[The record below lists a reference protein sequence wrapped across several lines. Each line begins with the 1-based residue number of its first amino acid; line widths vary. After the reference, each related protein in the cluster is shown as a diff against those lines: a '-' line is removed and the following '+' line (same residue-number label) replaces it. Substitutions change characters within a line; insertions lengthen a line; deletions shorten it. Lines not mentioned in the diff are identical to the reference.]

1 MNNNEDENTNNI
13 FEIIKA
19 FYNNNSKLKDLDLF
33 QKINENKSNHNKKI
47 IKSLKLEEIYIVN
60 KKPFEELLKKI
71 NYNDLNKIFEEKLED
86 DEIKEKIKQNFQNS
100 TSLDFQECLKGIEF
114 YFTEEHINKIIENN
128 LDVIFINEE
137 ILKILA
143 VPYKNYKEKKIYF
156 SKADR
161 FILLLYFPK
170 ENKSLLINL
179 KLILNKDKKDK
190 DNLEENMNN
199 INNKNNEN
207 SEKNN
212 EEKNKIN
219 NNINNKVDKKEEL
232 KDNKNDL
239 IEGMILYFSQ
249 CCKIK
254 NMYLKHIEKEE
265 QLKEYYL
272 INKNWINKIY
282 NSLDNHNA
290 IYNHLIQNYSQI
302 TDTNYINNS
311 LNNIINDLSNKNI
324 IKSKNTN
331 IDLNG
336 IEADDLYPLFKES
349 NTYSKK
355 NNKKHNIPYD
365 FLMFEKNIYEK
376 LTKQSNNELDN
387 SKVIFKALIG
397 GNIICIQSNDLNR
410 IYYIYL
416 INNNDLSYKNFNLL
430 NIELSYMF
438 VFSGEASLYK
448 EFLNNIDNK
457 GIDEYIKKKNLNMNE
472 EVQFIEENKNGK
484 FINFIYN
491 KQNEE
496 DLKKILDKNIQI
508 TLSHLHYINTI
519 NQFNGVNMQNPFDI
533 SQLNNILFEN
543 NKMNIIDDCFLIDS
557 DNFQKFKEKIF
568 YDDCKEIVNLENGN
582 KKDEKINE
590 LMKKMK
596 SKNINY
602 NLNNEIDIIYDYQ
615 KYFDKINGKN
625 NITFML
631 VNQQF
636 CRNIHKNISSES
648 NIILFKINNEL
659 YLFFKDKHQMMQ
671 IIKESNYYRINSL
684 NISNNNNNL
693 KDNNMLNNN
702 LNNNN
707 INNNNIN
714 NNNINNNNINNNVNN
729 AIINNNLNSNANNIN
744 NNINNSNNNINNINI
759 NSNNFNNDIN
769 NININTNNL
778 NNNGYNINNNIF
790 DNKINNGEEVDVP
803 QNICDTLANYYD
815 EQKIVNELI
824 DEKEIKD
831 NKFENYYLINKQWI
845 NNYKEYFNFQ
855 EIVLQCELNNSEI
868 EPNDNKTQFNSNTGK
883 KKKRNKKR
891 RNKYQ
896 QNNNNNKNETH
907 ITKKKRDIKVK
918 YKSINMPAYLTD
930 ENNILPLIQ
939 NYNGEYYPVDFEL
952 IDMETLENLY
962 KFINIEISKEI
973 LNEISYRV
981 LLGNHQ
987 LILQKASLESS
998 LIIYSSRGDK
1008 NILEYFLI
1016 YQDKNIINKEI
1027 EIIKNKGITEY
1038 LSDMYLNL
1046 NTNSLQYLID
1056 ENQTSTIGKVYIV
1069 NTNLGINNNNS
1080 NNSNNYNNYNLNIID
1095 NNIVINENYFNNSNL
1110 GNNNN
1115 IPFRLGLQNIG
1126 ATCYMNATLQCL
1138 FNIPQLQNFFFNNM
1152 NNIINTNAYL
1162 SKEFGNVLINLYDKN
1177 NNKKDYAP
1185 KEFKELI
1192 STMNPL
1198 FKGIQANDSKD
1209 LILFLYENMHRELNI
1224 KKNYIPENN
1233 LPFELQK
1240 FRKDYYSQN
1249 NSIIQEIFYNEHVTF
1264 NCCQNCKY
1272 TVINYGVQNMLI
1284 FPLEK
1289 TRLNLI
1295 KKYPTGFISVNL
1307 EDCFEEFSNPD
1318 YMTGDNQIYCNNCK
1332 LLTNSC
1338 YSTKIHTSPKIMTI
1352 ILNRG
1357 KGNEFDVNFDFPLSI
1372 NIKNYVYAQNQFT
1385 EYDLI
1390 SVLVH
1395 VGDSSMSGHFFSYC
1409 KSNIDGCWYKY
1420 NDSIVNKCDNYEYE
1434 IKNIGLPYVLFYER
1448 RDYNNI
1454 NNGKITLYFKTID
1467 GKEVYLDVN
1476 INTYFSNVI
1485 QELAVKY
1492 NKIDYMNAKYFVGS
1506 SDGKKIV
1513 DWNKTVA
1520 QNNLLNYSNII
1531 VIN

>member
-19 FYNNNSKLKDLDLF
+19 FHKNNSFLKEKNKFDLDLF
-33 QKINENKSNHNKKI
+33 QKLNENKSNNNKKF
-47 IKSLKLEEIYIVN
+47 IKSLKYEEIYIVN
-60 KKPFEELLKKI
+60 KKPFEDLLKKI
-71 NYNDLNKIFEEKLED
+71 NYNDLSKIFEEELD
-86 DEIKEKIKQNFQNS
+86 DDKIKEKIKQNFQNNI
-100 TSLDFQECLKGIEF
+100 SLDVQECLKGIE
-114 YFTEEHINKIIENN
+114 YYYTEELINKIIEDN
-128 LDVIFINEE
+128 LDVIIINEE
-137 ILKILA
+137 ILKILN

-156 SKADR
+156 SIIDS
-161 FILLLYFPK
+161 FFLLLYFPK
-170 ENKSLLINL
+170 ENNSLLINL
-179 KLILNKDKKDK
+179 KLILNKDKKEN
-190 DNLEENMNN
+190 DNLEENKNN
-199 INNKNNEN
+199 INNKNNNIIEKNLNCKGNINNHN
-207 SEKNN
+207 SEKND
-212 EEKNKIN
+212 EERNKIN
-219 NNINNKVDKKEEL
+219 NNINNKVDKKEELCKNNSNNNKDL

-254 NMYLKHIEKEE
+254 NMYLKHIGKEE
-265 QLKEYYL
+265 ELKEYYL

-282 NSLDNHNA
+282 NSLDNHDY
-290 IYNHLIQNYSQI
+290 IYNYLIQNYSKLD
-302 TDTNYINNS
+302 DTNYIYDS
-311 LNNIINDLSNKNI
+311 LNNIINDLSNKKI
-324 IKSKNTN
+324 IKSNNAK
-331 IDLNG
+331 IDFNK
-336 IEADDLYPLFKES
+336 IKADDLYPLFKES

-355 NNKKHNIPYD
+355 NNKNHNIPYD
-365 FLMFEKNIYEK
+365 FLMLEKYIYEK
-376 LTKQSNNELDN
+376 LTKKSKNELDN

-397 GNIICIQSNDLNR
+397 ENIICIQSNDQNR
-410 IYYIYL
+410 FYYIYL

-438 VFSGEASLYK
+438 IFSGEQMLYK

-457 GIDEYIKKKNLNMNE
+457 GIEDYIKKKNLNMVD
-472 EVQFIEENKNGK
+472 EVQFIEDNKNGK

-491 KQNEE
+491 KQIEE
-496 DLKKILDKNIQI
+496 EIKKILNKNIQI
-508 TLSHLHYINTI
+508 TLSHLHYLNSI
-519 NQFNGVNMQNPFDI
+519 NQLNGVNMQNPYDI
-533 SQLNNILFEN
+533 NQLNNILFSN
-543 NKMNIIDDCFLIDS
+543 NNMNIIDDCFLIDS
-557 DNFQKFKEKIF
+557 DNFQKFKEIIF
-568 YDDCKEIVNLENGN
+568 YDDCQEILNLENGN
-582 KKDEKINE
+582 EKDKKNDE

-596 SKNINY
+596 SKNINI
-602 NLNNEIDIIYDYQ
+602 NLNNEIDIINDYQ
-615 KYFDKINGKN
+615 KYFDKINAKN
-625 NITFML
+625 NITFMF

-636 CRNIHKNISSES
+636 CRNININITKES
-648 NIILFKINNEL
+648 NIFLFKINNEL

-693 KDNNMLNNN
+693 KDNNIVNNN
-702 LNNNN
+702 IINNVNN
-707 INNNNIN
+707 INNNN
-714 NNNINNNNINNNVNN
+714 
-729 AIINNNLNSNANNIN
+729 NNLNCNSNNIN
-744 NNINNSNNNINNINI
+744 NNINNSNNNINNINV
-759 NSNNFNNDIN
+759 NVNNY
-769 NININTNNL
+769 
-778 NNNGYNINNNIF
+778 NNNVNNVNNINNNINNL

-815 EQKIVNELI
+815 EQKIVNESI

-831 NKFENYYLINKQWI
+831 NKFESYYLINKQWI

-855 EIVLQCELNNSEI
+855 EIVLQCELNNEI
-868 EPNDNKTQFNSNTGK
+868 EPNNNITKINTNVGNK
-883 KKKRNKKR
+883 KKKNKKR
-891 RNKYQ
+891 RNKNYQ
-896 QNNNNNKNETH
+896 QNNNNKNNETH
-907 ITKKKRDIKVK
+907 INKKKRNIKVK
-918 YKSINMPAYLTD
+918 YKSINIPTYLLD
-930 ENNILPLIQ
+930 ENNVLPLIQ

-952 IDMETLENLY
+952 IDMETLENLC

-973 LNEISYRV
+973 LNEISYKV

-987 LILQKASLESS
+987 LILQKVSLENS

-1016 YQDKNIINKEI
+1016 YQDKNFINKEI
-1027 EIIKNKGITEY
+1027 EIIKNKGIKEY

-1046 NTNSLQYLID
+1046 NANNLQYLID
-1056 ENQTSTIGKVYIV
+1056 ENQTTTIGKVYIV
-1069 NTNLGINNNNS
+1069 NANGEINNNYN
-1080 NNSNNYNNYNLNIID
+1080 NNYNLNIFN

-1110 GNNNN
+1110 GINNN
-1115 IPFRLGLQNIG
+1115 IPFRLGLRNIG

-1152 NNIINTNAYL
+1152 NNINNSNAKL
-1162 SKEFGNVLINLYDKN
+1162 SKAFGNVLFNLYDRK
-1177 NNKKDYAP
+1177 NNKKDYSP
-1185 KEFKELI
+1185 EEFKELI
-1192 STMNPL
+1192 GKMNIL
-1198 FKGIQANDSKD
+1198 FKGKEANDSKD
-1209 LILFLYENMHRELNI
+1209 LILFLYENIHQELNQRN
-1224 KKNYIPENN
+1224 NYIPETY
-1233 LPFELQK
+1233 LPFGLQK

-1249 NSIIQEIFYNEHVTF
+1249 SSIIQEIFYNEQVTF

-1289 TRLNLI
+1289 TRLNLM

-1307 EDCFEEFSNPD
+1307 EDCFEELSRPD
-1318 YMTGDNQIYCNNCK
+1318 LMAGDNQIFCNNCR
-1332 LLTNSC
+1332 LLTNSY
-1338 YSTKIHTSPKIMTI
+1338 YSTKINTSPKIMTI

-1395 VGDSSMSGHFFSYC
+1395 TGGSNMSGHFFSYC

-1420 NDSIVNKCDNYEYE
+1420 NDSMVNKCDNYEYE

-1448 RDYNNI
+1448 RDFNNI
-1454 NNGKITLYFKTID
+1454 NNGTITLYFKTID

-1485 QELAVKY
+1485 QKLAMKY
-1492 NKIDYMNAKYFVGS
+1492 NKNDYLNAKYFVGS
-1506 SDGKKIV
+1506 SDGEKII
-1513 DWNKTVA
+1513 DWNKTVS
-1520 QNNLLNYSNII
+1520 QNNLLNYSNIM

>member
-19 FYNNNSKLKDLDLF
+19 FYKNNSFLKENKKFDLDLF
-33 QKINENKSNHNKKI
+33 QKLNESKANNNKKF
-47 IKSLKLEEIYIVN
+47 IKSLKYEEILIVN
-60 KKPFEELLKKI
+60 KKPFEDLLKKI
-71 NYNDLNKIFEEKLED
+71 NYYDFSKAFEEEPKD
-86 DEIKEKIKQNFQNS
+86 DEIKEKIKQNFQNN
-100 TSLDFQECLKGIEF
+100 SLNIQECLKGIE
-114 YFTEEHINKIIENN
+114 YYYTEEHINKIIEDN
-128 LDVIFINEE
+128 LEVIFINEE
-137 ILKILA
+137 ILKLLN

-156 SKADR
+156 SNVEHS
-161 FILLLYFPK
+161 FLLLYFPK

-190 DNLEENMNN
+190 DNIEENKNN
-199 INNKNNEN
+199 INNEN
-207 SEKNN
+207 SEKND
-212 EEKNKIN
+212 EEKSKINN
-219 NNINNKVDKKEEL
+219 NNINNKVDKKDELSNNITNYKDNSNIISDL

-265 QLKEYYL
+265 KLKEYYL

-282 NSLDNHNA
+282 NSIDNHDA
-290 IYNHLIQNYSQI
+290 IYNYLIQNYRQI
-302 TDTNYINNS
+302 DDTNYIYNS

-324 IKSKNTN
+324 IKPNNTN
-331 IDLNG
+331 IDFNG
-336 IEADDLYPLFKES
+336 IKADDLYPLFKES
-349 NTYSKK
+349 QTNSKK
-355 NNKKHNIPYD
+355 NNKKFKIPYD
-365 FLMFEKNIYEK
+365 FLLFEKNIYEK
-376 LTKQSNNELDN
+376 LTKKSKNELDN
-387 SKVIFKALIG
+387 NKVIFKALIG
-397 GNIICIQSNDLNR
+397 GNIICIQSNDQKR

-416 INNNDLSYKNFNLL
+416 INNNDILYKNFNLL

-438 VFSGEASLYK
+438 IFSGETLLYK
-448 EFLNNIDNK
+448 ELLNNIDNK
-457 GIDEYIKKKNLNMNE
+457 GIEDYIKKRNLNMND
-472 EVQFIEENKNGK
+472 EVQYIEESKNGK
-484 FINFIYN
+484 FINFIYD
-491 KQNEE
+491 KQNKEE
-496 DLKKILDKNIQI
+496 LKKILDKNIQI
-508 TLSHLHYINTI
+508 TLSHLHYLNSI
-519 NQFNGVNMQNPFDI
+519 NQLNGVNMQNTIDI
-533 SQLNNILFEN
+533 NQLNILFGN
-543 NKMNIIDDCFLIDS
+543 NNMNIIDDCFLIDS

-590 LMKKMK
+590 LIKKMK
-596 SKNINY
+596 SNNINY
-602 NLNNEIDIIYDYQ
+602 NLNNEIDIINDYQ
-615 KYFDKINGKN
+615 KYLDKINSKN
-625 NITFML
+625 NITFIF

-636 CRNIHKNISSES
+636 CRNININISTEP

-659 YLFFKDKHQMMQ
+659 YLFFKDKQQIMV
-671 IIKESNYYRINSL
+671 IIKESNNYYRINSL

-693 KDNNMLNNN
+693 KDNNIVKNN
-702 LNNNN
+702 LNNNV
-707 INNNNIN
+707 NNIN
-714 NNNINNNNINNNVNN
+714 NNDNNNNNNYLNN
-729 AIINNNLNSNANNIN
+729 HIN

-759 NSNNFNNDIN
+759 NSNSFNNDIN
-769 NININTNNL
+769 NININANNL
-778 NNNGYNINNNIF
+778 NNNINNINYNIF
-790 DNKINNGEEVDVP
+790 DNKVNNGEEVDVP
-803 QNICDTLANYYD
+803 QNISDTLAIYYE

-831 NKFENYYLINKQWI
+831 NKFESYYLINKQWI

-918 YKSINMPAYLTD
+918 YKNINMPAYLTD
-930 ENNILPLIQ
+930 ENNILALIQ

-1080 NNSNNYNNYNLNIID
+1080 NNYNNYNLNIID

-1198 FKGIQANDSKD
+1198 FKGVQANDSKD

-1390 SVLVH
+1390 SVLAH
-1395 VGDSSMSGHFFSYC
+1395 VGESSMSGHFFSYC

-1485 QELAVKY
+1485 QELVVKY